1 MKGNEGSGGA
11 LQRAQR
17 RLQISFVIRSYCDS
31 TRWISI
37 LRHDLATVS
46 PATPPAGGAK
56 RQVHR
61 SLGTCVVL
69 LDLLAMLALGHDH
82 PRIGHA

>member
-37 LRHDLATVS
+37 LRHDLANRFPCDTTRRRRKKTGTQV
-46 PATPPAGGAK
+46 PRDMRRPAGFAGYAGYAGYAG
-56 RQVHR
+56 
-61 SLGTCVVL
+61 SGS
-69 LDLLAMLALGHDH
+69 
-82 PRIGHA
+82 